1 MFRKGIPRRSPA
13 PGWFLKAAGNQE
25 AAAMFQLRGICVLLS
40 LLWSLLA
47 LGSSMEFGSENQ
59 ASVQREVLLKAFKH
73 FL

>member
-1 MFRKGIPRRSPA
+1 MYRKGIPRRSPA

-25 AAAMFQLRGICVLLS
+25 AAAVFQLRGICVLLS

-47 LGSSMEFGSENQ
+47 LGSSMEFGSGNQ
-59 ASVQREVLLKAFKH
+59 ESVRREVLLKAFKH